1 MSQKKIFAYLNAQNE
16 TKETILDLAGFYDGN
31 GVDGLF
37 IYNYS
42 KDEKERE
49 EFVLTLR
56 ELPERMDIPFYAGCY
71 VDRLEDVKKIYYAG
85 AEKVVLDPE
94 YMSDAA
100 IIRDAIIKFGAAS
113 VLVQINCGF
122 EENRAYLEEHQK
134 EFDELLSLGV
144 YGIMAKHVTL
154 NTEFFN
160 KVK

>member
-56 ELPERMDIPFYAGCY
+56 ELQSRMDIPFYAGCF
-71 VDRLEDVKKIYYAG
+71 VERLEDVKKIYYAG

-94 YMSDAA
+94 YMSDTALV
-100 IIRDAIIKFGAAS
+100 REAIIKFGATSVMMQMNLGTEETRAS
-113 VLVQINCGF
+113 
-122 EENRAYLEEHQK
+122 LEEHRQ
-134 EFDELLSLGV
+134 EFTELLELGRPFR
-144 YGIMAKHVTL
+144 L
-154 NTEFFN
+154 
-160 KVK
+160 

>member
-16 TKETILDLAGFYDGN
+16 TRETILSLGGFYDGN

-56 ELPERMDIPFYAGCY
+56 ELKERMDIPFYAGCY

-94 YMSDAA
+94 Y
-100 IIRDAIIKFGAAS
+100 
-113 VLVQINCGF
+113 
-122 EENRAYLEEHQK
+122 
-134 EFDELLSLGV
+134 
-144 YGIMAKHVTL
+144 T
-154 NTEFFN
+154 
-160 KVK
+160 